1 MFFKNIIGQDPLK
14 RQLIDSA
21 KSGIVPHAQ
30 LICGQA
36 GSGTYPLALAYARYL
51 NCSDRSETDACG
63 KCPSCLKYNGL
74 VHPDL
79 HFIFPMIS
87 NNKGRK
93 KQICDDYMPE
103 WREFLSAHT
112 YFDLNMWLQRMNAEN
127 QQALIYAKES
137 DDILHKVS
145 MKIYEATYRVLIIW
159 LPERMHLTCANKLLK
174 IIEEPPMNTVILMVS
189 EEPAKILG
197 TILSRSQRL
206 NVSPIGPDAL
216 AAAIESQ
223 FGVEKANALEFAHLS
238 HGDYLQAVDTIN
250 RSDENEFFLNQ
261 FIRIMRNS
269 WTRNVK
275 EMKNL
280 AEEMAAIGRE
290 RQKNFLAYCQRLI
303 RENFMYRF
311 QAQEMNYMSR
321 EEGAFSVRFAAFIN
335 ERNVFDMISE
345 LSDAERHIAQNGSV
359 KMIFFDLSIR
369 IAVLLKR

>member
-1 MFFKNIIGQDPLK
+1 MFFKSIIGQEKLK
-14 RQLIDSA
+14 QQLRDSA

-36 GSGTYPLALAYARYL
+36 GSGIFPLALAYARYL

-79 HFIFPMIS
+79 HFIFPMVS
-87 NNKGRK
+87 NKERK

-112 YFDLNMWLQRMNAEN
+112 YFDLNMWLNQMNAEN
-127 QQALIYAKES
+127 KQALIYAKES
-137 DDILHKVS
+137 NDILHKVS
-145 MKIYEATYRVLIIW
+145 MKIYEAAYRVLIIW
-159 LPERMHLTCANKLLK
+159 YPERMHLTCANKLLK

-189 EEPAKILG
+189 EEPENMLG

-206 NVSPIGPDAL
+206 NVGPIGMDAL

-223 FGVEKANALEFAHLS
+223 FDVEKDNALEFAHLS

-250 RSDENEFFLNQ
+250 RSDENKFFLNQ
-261 FIRIMRNS
+261 FMRIMRNS
-269 WTRNVK
+269 WARNVK

-290 RQKNFLAYCQRLI
+290 RQKNFLVYCQRLI

-311 QAQEMNYMSR
+311 QAQEMNYMNR

-335 ERNVFDMISE
+335 ERNVFDFISE
-345 LSDAERHIAQNGSV
+345 LFDAERHIAQNGNA
-359 KMIFFDLSIR
+359 KMIFFDLSLHIT
-369 IAVLLKR
+369 VLLKR